1 MRSILVI
8 DCGSS
13 SMRGILFG
21 EDGSILHTEQR
32 RYFMTV
38 DGDIAV
44 QGAEDYRRSFLEIC
58 RVCGEEA
65 ARRDLE
71 LSAMSITSQRSSVL
85 PLDRAGRPLGLIMTW
100 YDKRALPICREKLAA
115 FGGEIRALTGTNLTP
130 VLSAPKMLYCKR
142 YMPAVYDAAYKLVGI
157 HDYLLTLCTGEFV
170 TDVTLASRSSLMD
183 IHTLQWS
190 ARLLEIFEIDA
201 DKLCRLLPAGTVAGK
216 VTEAFAAESGLPENL
231 PVVSG
236 GGDQQCSVLGQGLF
250 RPGQIGVTCGTGAY
264 AAAVC
269 DRPLIAAHSSLNW
282 NASACPG
289 LWVAEAS
296 IPAAGS
302 VFDWF
307 NRSFYDPAGQSYPQ
321 EHINAEIVQSPPGA
335 NGLRMCTDLNKGGSI
350 SGIDFSHTRA
360 DFARAMLEG
369 IAGRIAGCIGAIQ
382 DEIGAAQ
389 TIRTTGGLSRLPEFN
404 QIISDMID
412 FSLENNI
419 IKETTAIGAFLVGT
433 AAIGW
438 YGSSAEAYN
447 AVFGSMQTAR
457 YDPIPEH
464 VVLYRQVIEKVND
477 QI

>member
-1 MRSILVI
+1 
-8 DCGSS
+8 
-13 SMRGILFG
+13 
-21 EDGSILHTEQR
+21 
-32 RYFMTV
+32 
-38 DGDIAV
+38 
-44 QGAEDYRRSFLEIC
+44 
-58 RVCGEEA
+58 
-65 ARRDLE
+65 
-71 LSAMSITSQRSSVL
+71 
-85 PLDRAGRPLGLIMTW
+85 
-100 YDKRALPICREKLAA
+100 
-115 FGGEIRALTGTNLTP
+115 
-130 VLSAPKMLYCKR
+130 
-142 YMPAVYDAAYKLVGI
+142 
-157 HDYLLTLCTGEFV
+157 
-170 TDVTLASRSSLMD
+170 
-183 IHTLQWS
+183 
-190 ARLLEIFEIDA
+190 
-201 DKLCRLLPAGTVAGK
+201 
-216 VTEAFAAESGLPENL
+216 
-231 PVVSG
+231 
-236 GGDQQCSVLGQGLF
+236 CSVLGQGLF

-321 EHINAEIVQSPPGA
+321 ERINAEIMQSPPGA

-447 AVFGSMQTAR
+447 AVFGSMQTVR
-457 YDPIPEH
+457 YDPIPEQ